1 MKTIKNNLKLT
12 LINCLVLIAIFSVS
26 SCNTVSEKCLSLE
39 ASQLELESNLQMY
52 ESVWDKIIN
61 GRQID
66 LINLDSFDE
75 GVTVVA
81 ASPDGDIVGL
91 ENFKSHY
98 SNYITGFSD
107 AEFTIIDAFGQGD
120 KIVKHWRFKGTHDG
134 EFFGVPASGK
144 QVDISGVTLVK
155 MKDGKIASEQDF
167 MDFLAFYT
175 QLGLM

>member
-12 LINCLVLIAIFSVS
+12 LINCLVSISIFSVS

-75 GVTVVA
+75 GVTAVA
-81 ASPDGDIVGL
+81 ASPDGDVVGL

-107 AEFTIIDAFGQGD
+107 AEFTIIDAFGQGN

-134 EFFGVPASGK
+134 EFFGVSATGK

>member
-1 MKTIKNNLKLT
+1 MIITRCPLQSIQKLSEYSTNIMLKVVYFT
-12 LINCLVLIAIFSVS
+12 LQGSLCFFNAFFQVS
-26 SCNTVSEKCLSLE
+26 T
-39 ASQLELESNLQMY
+39 Y
-52 ESVWDKIIN
+52 
-61 GRQID
+61 
-66 LINLDSFDE
+66 
-75 GVTVVA
+75 
-81 ASPDGDIVGL
+81 GL
-91 ENFKSHY
+91 ENFKNHY

-107 AEFTIIDAFGQGD
+107 AEFVIIDAFGQGD

-134 EFFGVPASGK
+134 EFFGVPATGK